1 VISHAAHNEKDKGAK
16 LPSLPLAADH
26 WQAIADAL
34 QLSPRQAEIAQL
46 MARGARLKEI
56 ASILAI
62 GVPTVRTQ
70 QERIYAKIGARGRG
84 DLLLLILD
92 LSHRVGRC
100 GCHQK

>member
-1 VISHAAHNEKDKGAK
+1 MIRHAGKTQKEKL
-16 LPSLPLAADH
+16 LPLPLAAEH

-56 ASILAI
+56 SSILAI

-70 QERIYAKIGARGRG
+70 QDRIYAKIGARGRG